1 MDLDNLVRIG
11 TVTDIDNNKRLA
23 RVKYQDTGITSDWL
37 YVVAARPYIPSYDG
51 PQRTEYEAGG
61 SLAEAYASHKHDL
74 DIKPW
79 MPKLDSV
86 VLCLYLP
93 GSDDG
98 DGLPLFNADGFVLGE
113 LGPLDDIKQ

>member
-11 TVTDIDNNKRLA
+11 MVTDIDNGRRLA
-23 RVKYQDTGITSDWL
+23 RVKFQDTGITSDWL

-79 MPKLDSV
+79 MPMLDAT

-93 GSDDG
+93 V
-98 DGLPLFNADGFVLGE
+98 FNADGFILGE
-113 LGPLDDIKQ
+113 IGALNDIKQ